1 MRWIDSTAIKAIDYD
16 GERRDLFVRFKSGEE
31 YLYHGVAE
39 PLYFDFAAAPSKGRF
54 FSEKI
59 RDRYPFDHLTDGKA
73 LSAAR
78 RAPRSSPN
86 WR

>member
-16 GERRDLFVRFKSGEE
+16 DQRRDLFVRFVSGEE

-59 RDRYPFDHLTDGKA
+59 RDHYAFDHLTEGK
-73 LSAAR
+73 R
-78 RAPRSSPN
+78 G
-86 WR
+86 